1 MEETIQANRPL
12 FSRQSL
18 VKLIWPLIIEQTLAI
33 TVGLADSMMVASVG
47 EAAVSGVSLV
57 DMISVLLI
65 NVFSAMAT
73 GGAVVV
79 SQFIGARDLKLARR
93 STDQLV
99 LVTAVLSLA
108 ITALVLI
115 FRRSMLYLFFGK
127 VEADVMAN
135 CLTYVIIT
143 APSYP
148 FIALYNSAA
157 AIFRSQNNSKL
168 SMKVSLLMNGIN
180 LGGNAILIYIVGMGV
195 AGVAIPTLVSRI
207 VAAVVMMVLLC
218 RKQNPV
224 RMSPLRE
231 IRPNMSLISRI
242 LSIGIPSAVENGMF
256 QFGKIIVV
264 SMISGFG
271 TAQITAN
278 AMGNNIANLSI
289 LMGQAMSLAIVT
301 VVGQCV
307 GAQDL
312 RQARSYALKL
322 IGVGEIM
329 LIVSSAAVM
338 LLFSPIIH
346 LYGASAETA
355 EYIRK
360 IVTINC
366 VSTPVFWACSFI
378 LPGALRAANDARF
391 TSIVAVFSMWTFRVG
406 CSYLLGVTLGW
417 GVVGVWTA
425 MILDWVVRDAF
436 YVPRFLTGGWKKHAI
451 FKPEPHH
458 VDI

>member
-1 MEETIQANRPL
+1 MGETIQQNQPL
-12 FSRQSL
+12 FTRQAL
-18 VKLIWPLIIEQTLAI
+18 TKLIWPLIIEQTLAI

-47 EAAVSGVSLV
+47 ESAVSGVSLV

-65 NVFSAMAT
+65 NIFSAMAT

-79 SQFIGARDLKLARR
+79 SQFIGARDMKMARR

-99 LVTAVLSLA
+99 LVTAALSLA
-108 ITALVLI
+108 ITALVLL

-135 CLTYVIIT
+135 CLTYVVIT

-157 AIFRSQNNSKL
+157 AIFRSQGNSKL

-195 AGVAIPTLVSRI
+195 AGVAIPTLVSRV

-218 RKQNPV
+218 RKSNPV
-224 RMSPLRE
+224 RMSPVRS
-231 IRPNMSLISRI
+231 IRPNFNLIRRI

-264 SMISGFG
+264 SLISGFG

-278 AMGNNIANLSI
+278 AMANNISSLAV

-312 RQARSYALKL
+312 RQARSYTLKL
-322 IGVGEIM
+322 MGIGEIM
-329 LIVSSAAVM
+329 LLASSVFVM
-338 LLFSPIIH
+338 LLMPIIIH
-346 LYGASAETA
+346 LYGASPETA
-355 EYIRK
+355 GYIQK
-360 IVTINC
+360 VVTINC
-366 VSTPVFWACSFI
+366 VSSPVFWVCSFI
-378 LPGALRAANDARF
+378 LPGALRAANDAKF
-391 TSIVAVFSMWTFRVG
+391 TSIVAVFSMWVFRVG
-406 CSYLLGVTLGW
+406 CSYLLGVVMEW

-425 MILDWVVRDAF
+425 MILDWIVRDCF
-436 YVPRFLTGGWKKHAI
+436 YIPRFLTGGWKKYAT
-451 FKPEPHH
+451 FRVEPHH

>member
-1 MEETIQANRPL
+1 MEDTRLSQPL
-12 FSRQSL
+12 FTRQAL
-18 VKLIWPLIIEQTLAI
+18 VKLIWPLVIEQTLAI
-33 TVGLADSMMVASVG
+33 TVGLADSLMVASVG

-65 NVFSAMAT
+65 NVFAAMAT

-79 SQFIGARDLKLARR
+79 SQFIGARDMKMARR

-99 LVTAVLSLA
+99 LVTAVLSLS
-108 ITALVLI
+108 ITALVLV
-115 FRRSMLYLFFGK
+115 FRRSMLHLFFGK
-127 VEADVMAN
+127 VEADVMNN
-135 CLTYVIIT
+135 CLTYVMIT

-157 AIFRSQNNSKL
+157 AIFRSQGNSKL

-180 LGGNAILIYIVGMGV
+180 LGGNAILIYLVGMGV
-195 AGVAIPTLVSRI
+195 AGVAIPTLVSRV

-218 RKQNPV
+218 QKRNPV
-224 RMSPLRE
+224 RMSPIRT
-231 IRPNMSLISRI
+231 IRPNFNLIRRI
-242 LSIGIPSAVENGMF
+242 LSIAVPSALENGMF

-271 TAQITAN
+271 TAQISAN
-278 AMGNNIANLSI
+278 AMANNIANLSV

-322 IGVGEIM
+322 LGVGEAMMIF
-329 LIVSSAAVM
+329 SSAVVM
-338 LLFSPIIH
+338 LLLSPLIH
-346 LYGASAETA
+346 LYGASPETA

-360 IVTINC
+360 VVTINC
-366 VSTPVFWACSFI
+366 AAAPVFWVCSFI
-378 LPGALRAANDARF
+378 LPGALRAANDAKF
-391 TSIVAVFSMWTFRVG
+391 TSIVAIFSMWVFRVG
-406 CSYLLGVTLGW
+406 CSYLLGATMEW

-436 YVPRFLTGGWKKHAI
+436 YVPRFLTGRWLKRAV

>member
-1 MEETIQANRPL
+1 MQETQLTKPL
-12 FSRQSL
+12 FSRQDL
-18 VKLIWPLIIEQTLAI
+18 TRLIWPLVLEQALAM

-65 NVFSAMAT
+65 NVFAALAT
-73 GGAVVV
+73 GGAVVT
-79 SQFIGARDLKLARR
+79 SQFIGARDIRTARR

-99 LVTAVLSLA
+99 LATTVLSLI
-108 ITALVLI
+108 ITALVLV
-115 FRRSMLYLFFGK
+115 FRRSMLHLFFGR
-127 VEADVMAN
+127 VEADVMNN
-135 CLTYVIIT
+135 CLTYIIIT

-157 AIFRSQNNSKL
+157 AIFRAQGNSKL

-218 RKQNPV
+218 SKKNPV
-224 RMSPLRE
+224 RMSPVRE
-231 IRPNMSLISRI
+231 IRPNRSLLFRI
-242 LSIGIPSAVENGMF
+242 LTIGIPSAVENGMF

-264 SMISGFG
+264 SMISGFA

-278 AMGNNIANLSI
+278 AMANNIANLSI
-289 LMGQAMSLAIVT
+289 LMGQAMGLAIVT

-312 RQARSYALKL
+312 RQAKHYAWKL
-322 IGVGEIM
+322 TAVGTIM
-329 LIVSSAAVM
+329 ITASSVVVM
-338 LLFSPIIH
+338 LLLPAFIW
-346 LYGASAETA
+346 LYGASPETA
-355 EYIRK
+355 GYIRT
-360 IVTINC
+360 IITINC
-366 VSTPVFWACSFI
+366 VGVPIFWGCSFI

-391 TSIVAVFSMWTFRVG
+391 TSIVAVFTMWIFRVG
-406 CSYLLGVTLGW
+406 FSYILGVRLGW
-417 GVVGVWTA
+417 GVVGVWAA
-425 MILDWVVRDAF
+425 MVLDWVVRDAF
-436 YVPRFLTGGWKKHAI
+436 YVPRFLTGGWLKHAT
-451 FKPEPHH
+451 FKAEPHH